1 MKRACAKKKKLYK
14 AFILSRSAESEHKYK
29 TFKNKLT
36 SILRL
41 TEKTYFSTLLE
52 QQRTN
57 VKGTWKILNKVI
69 NKKYNKPTYPE
80 YFLKNNKRISK
91 KEDIAN
97 GFNHFFFTNVGTHL
111 AKNIPL
117 PDKDVS
123 IYDYLEGE
131 VGHTMFLNPVDD
143 QKIIRT
149 VQSCKNK
156 MSTDYNDINM
166 SMVKQIIN
174 QIVRPFVHPA
184 MYLFKRVYFQTW
196 RLPLSIQCGIKY
208 CNTV

>member
-1 MKRACAKKKKLYK
+1 MCEEKKLYK

-29 TFKNKLT
+29 TYKNKLT

-41 TEKTYFSTLLE
+41 TEKTYYSTLLE

-80 YFLKNNKRISK
+80 YFLKNNTRISK

-97 GFNHFFFTNVGTHL
+97 GFNHFFTNVGANL

-143 QKIIRT
+143 QEIIRT
-149 VQSCKNK
+149 VLNCKN
-156 MSTDYNDINM
+156 
-166 SMVKQIIN
+166 
-174 QIVRPFVHPA
+174 
-184 MYLFKRVYFQTW
+184 
-196 RLPLSIQCGIKY
+196 
-208 CNTV
+208 